1 MSSHKYE
8 QGFSM
13 IELLIAAVVIG
24 IMSGTIFI
32 FFTSSTTSFFQIQ
45 ESSIVVNDK
54 TRVLYRMA
62 QVIRSGTTINE
73 ASSNAL
79 TIYAYFSPQDTTLSQ
94 VRYYYTAADRTL
106 KVDRIRATGT
116 APNYT
121 YPPANTETK
130 TLLDGITLTGTVFSY
145 LDANGSSGPFTTDTY
160 KDIKS
165 VTLDL
170 NSASTKSVTAS
181 QLKTSIE
188 LRNRKTNL

>member
-1 MSSHKYE
+1 MSSRKYE
-8 QGFSM
+8 RGFSVV
-13 IELLIAAVVIG
+13 ELLIAAVVIG

-32 FFTSSTTSFFQIQ
+32 FFASTTTSFFQIQ

-62 QVIRSGTTINE
+62 QGIRSGTTITE
-73 ASSNAL
+73 ASSNAF
-79 TIYAYFSPQDTTLSQ
+79 TVFAYFSPQDTTLSQ
-94 VRYYYTAADRTL
+94 VRYYYTPASRTL

-130 TLLDGITLTGTVFSY
+130 TLLDGITLTGNIFSFR
-145 LDANGSSGPFTTDTY
+145 DANGSSGPFTTDTY

-170 NSASTKSVTAS
+170 NSASTKTVSAS
-181 QLKTSIE
+181 QLKTSVE